1 MSVMTMPMRTG
12 KTNWLNAE
20 PTVSIKVGNTT
31 ITPAK
36 TEAGTGY
43 FKEVISGEKITS
55 SMGNISV
62 KITTAINATNQQTTS
77 WGSVY
82 WQYFEN
88 LDKITT
94 AATPMSLRKQLFIQ
108 RNSDRGPVITP
119 VNDNDNE
126 NECIICTVNRKN
138 TIFIPCGHIALCIQC
153 SNEYYN
159 RNSND
164 FKCVICKQ
172 MCTHIQK
179 IFTC

>member
-1 MSVMTMPMRTG
+1 
-12 KTNWLNAE
+12 
-20 PTVSIKVGNTT
+20 
-31 ITPAK
+31 
-36 TEAGTGY
+36 
-43 FKEVISGEKITS
+43 
-55 SMGNISV
+55 MGNSES
-62 KITTAINATNQQTTS
+62 TNNNSDPDENCDNVGFWKKASNIFVLVESAVYIVNHLFRIYGTLKDPNVPYSSHSTPFYYSFSEPQIQQTQIREDPQEIRRS
-77 WGSVY
+77 PNIPVVPEGS
-82 WQYFEN
+82 
-88 LDKITT
+88 D
-94 AATPMSLRKQLFIQ
+94 
-108 RNSDRGPVITP
+108 TP